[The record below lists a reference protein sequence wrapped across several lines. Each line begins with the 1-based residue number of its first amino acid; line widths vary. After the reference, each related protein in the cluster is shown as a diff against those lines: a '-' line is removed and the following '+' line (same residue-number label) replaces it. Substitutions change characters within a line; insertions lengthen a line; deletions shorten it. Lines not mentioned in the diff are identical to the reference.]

1 MKRIGDA
8 AEMLADLPSLLDVL
22 VEAAESDRF
31 VVVLD
36 RCRALVGAEG
46 GALVVREGEGAWRVA
61 ASTSP
66 LLHQLQ
72 HSRVAGGR
80 SAACRVVDV
89 GGPVSIDIDPIDGAF
104 DASAAELFN
113 NGFRFE
119 YAFPLNG
126 LDSVMGAVTLVD
138 GNELPLSDDDMRLV
152 QAVADVMGRALSCL
166 RERDAFNRQVA
177 QLSRALESRVVIE
190 QAKGVIAARS
200 GVDVGEAFLVLRRT
214 ARDARETVA
223 DVAARIVGGAAPV

>member
-1 MKRIGDA
+1 MRRVDDA
-8 AEMLADLPSLLDVL
+8 LESLADLPSLIDVL
-22 VEAAESDRF
+22 VEAAEEDRF
-31 VVVLD
+31 VAVLD
-36 RCRALVGAEG
+36 KCRALVDAEG
-46 GALVVREGEGAWRVA
+46 GVLAVRESEDSWRVV

-72 HSRVAGGR
+72 HSRVSRGY
-80 SAACRVVDV
+80 SAACRVADV
-89 GGPVSIDIDPIDGAF
+89 AGPVAIDIDPIDGAF
-104 DASAAELFN
+104 DGSAAELFN

-126 LDSVMGAVTLVD
+126 LDSVMGAVVLLD
-138 GNELPLSDDDMRLV
+138 SHELPLSDDDMRLV
-152 QAVADVMGRALSCL
+152 QTVADVMGRALSCL

-190 QAKGVIAARS
+190 QAKGVIAAKS
-200 GVDVGEAFLVLRRT
+200 GVDVGEAFLVLRRR
-214 ARDARETVA
+214 ARDGRETVA